1 MKTFEAPVLEIVEF
15 VVNDVIT
22 TSPGGDQDYELP
34 IG

>member
-1 MKTFEAPVLEIVEF
+1 MKIFEAPVMEIVEF

-22 TSPGGDQDYELP
+22 ASGGQDYELP

>member
-1 MKTFEAPVLEIVEF
+1 MKHFEAPVLDIVEF

-22 TSPGGDQDYELP
+22 TSGGQDYELP